1 LVYIRLYTRAGR
13 TGDCCECYTDAT
25 MDVTVIDMT
34 DRHVITLS
42 IRQKTRNANHYDTAP
57 AASLVKLDD

>member
-1 LVYIRLYTRAGR
+1 
-13 TGDCCECYTDAT
+13 

-57 AASLVKLDD
+57 AASLVQLDD